1 MNMLQEIKN
10 WWNVRKAN
18 IQNARRQSE
27 LRKINEEYNVVEKD
41 GYLYIV
47 CGINDYSSSSR
58 VVAKIDGNVTA
69 NEIITM
75 IQKARNAQ
83 LAYLNIENQTRVR

>member
-1 MNMLQEIKN
+1 MNILQEIKN

-18 IQNARRQSE
+18 IQDTRRQSE

-47 CGINDYSSSSR
+47 CGINDYSFSSR
-58 VVAKIDGNVTA
+58 VVTKIDGNATA
-69 NEIITM
+69 NEIIAM
-75 IQKARNAQ
+75 IQKARKAQ
-83 LAYLNIENQTRVR
+83 LAYINIENQTR

>member
-1 MNMLQEIKN
+1 MLQKIKN

-18 IQNARRQSE
+18 IQDARKQSI
-27 LRKINEEYNVVEKD
+27 LRKVKEEYNVVEKD
-41 GYLYIV
+41 GYLYMV
-47 CGINDYSSSSR
+47 CGIDDYTSSSR
-58 VVAKIDGNVTA
+58 VVKKIDGNATA

-75 IQKARNAQ
+75 IQKARKAQ